1 MLNGHPPRSLSWRE
15 VDEPAASAPQWS
27 ASAPVG
33 SGATR
38 ADPGLAVLLL
48 ARLPRRQVPWAV
60 GQLVRGS
67 RRWLRQ
73 RGVRFARVL
82 GSGQQGGF
90 GLKPGLD
97 HQGVFLMFDDVADA
111 LACVASSPLV
121 AAYRERADEC
131 LVAVLQASSARGRW
145 GGQAMRAIVPAPG
158 PDEPLMA
165 LTRASIKPTQALR
178 FWRHSPPSEAALA
191 ASPGCRLAAGL
202 GEAPVLRQATLSLWD
217 STAAMNAYARQ
228 GAHQKAIEASYRE
241 GYFSEWMF
249 VRFVP
254 LLMQGRWQGQTF
266 ELTRPEAAARRG

>member
-1 MLNGHPPRSLSWRE
+1 MLHGHPPRGLSWRE
-15 VDEPAASAPQWS
+15 TDEPVASPPRWPGSAP
-27 ASAPVG
+27 AAVG
-33 SGATR
+33 TAR
-38 ADPGLAVLLL
+38 PDPGLAVLLL
-48 ARLPRRQVPWAV
+48 ARLPGRHVPWAL

-67 RRWLRQ
+67 GRWRAQ

-111 LACVASSPLV
+111 LACVATSPLL

-145 GGQAMRAIVPAPG
+145 GGQAMRAIVPSPG

-165 LTRASIKPTQALR
+165 LTRASIKPTQTLR

-217 STAAMNAYARQ
+217 STAAMNAYARK